1 MRVIIGLDARVL
13 EYHRRRT
20 ALPRLPAPLQEVGA
34 LLEARSLHPGWSAFK
49 RLLGLALTHGIARR
63 RVDEVTALAGLEE
76 VAHKRVG
83 GFSFG
88 MGQRP
93 GIAAFAR

>member
-1 MRVIIGLDARVL
+1 VIIGLDARVL

-20 ALPRLPAPLQEVGA
+20 ALPRLPGTTARGGGA
-34 LLEARSLHPGWSAFK
+34 AGGPVAAPGWSAFK
-49 RLLGLALTHGIARR
+49 HLLGLALTHGIVRR
-63 RVDEVTALAGLEE
+63 RVDEVIALAGLEE

>member
-1 MRVIIGLDARVL
+1 MG
-13 EYHRRRT
+13 
-20 ALPRLPAPLQEVGA
+20 
-34 LLEARSLHPGWSAFK
+34 ARSLHPGRSAFTH
-49 RLLGLALTHGIARR
+49 LLGLALTDGIARR
-63 RVDEVTALAGLEE
+63 RVDEVITLPGQKE

>member
-1 MRVIIGLDARVL
+1 MMPEFWNITVGGRHYRD
-13 EYHRRRT
+13 Y
-20 ALPRLPAPLQEVGA
+20 PAPLQEVGA
-34 LLEARSLHPGWSAFK
+34 LLEVRSLHPGWSAFK
-49 RLLGLALTHGIARR
+49 HLLGLALTHGIARR